1 MHNVI
6 LALGSNI
13 TDRQLQLQKAL
24 TLCKAYVSIGQTPP
38 VIETAAIG
46 VTAPPYANQMAR
58 ATTTLTLDELTD
70 NLKTIEQQLGRKR
83 GGNLVAIDIDI
94 MQYDNQRLHHND
106 WDRQYIKTLITHL

>member
-13 TDRQLQLQKAL
+13 TDRQLKLQKAL
-24 TLCKAYVSIGQTPP
+24 TLCKAYVSIVQTTP

-70 NLKTIEQQLGRKR
+70 NLKAIEQQLGRKR